1 MAESHGLGRQRSPS
15 LCSLKTRI
23 RIVIWAYLIFPEKLE
38 VFILVEKIDP
48 PVRRAGGRPG
58 LSGA

>member
-1 MAESHGLGRQRSPS
+1 
-15 LCSLKTRI
+15 
-23 RIVIWAYLIFPEKLE
+23 VIWAYLIFPEKLE

-48 PVRRAGGRPG
+48 PVRRAGGTPG